1 MLTTFTDAWS
11 STSSLGGNFGDVI
24 GSERIEHFK
33 LQDEMSRW
41 LFNFHYHFYDDDY
54 NGEMSM
60 KMIVRMKEIFQ
71 LKCKKESHC
80 LLRLESLLFNK
91 ESSSSPLP
99 ASPSIQ
105 GTRYLSNSV
114 AMMKVI
120 THDDVGNDDA
130 NDDVKIMMLTM
141 MMNTNGNY

>member
-1 MLTTFTDAWS
+1 MSTTFTDAWS

-60 KMIVRMKEIFQ
+60 KMIVRMKKIFQ
-71 LKCKKESHC
+71 LKCKKENQC
-80 LLRLESLLFNK
+80 LLRLESLLRN
-91 ESSSSPLP
+91 EDSSSSPHP
-99 ASPSIQ
+99 AQDLVFKGPGIYQIQ
-105 GTRYLSNSV
+105 LQ
-114 AMMKVI
+114 
-120 THDDVGNDDA
+120 
-130 NDDVKIMMLTM
+130 
-141 MMNTNGNY
+141 